1 MNTNLERF
9 YENEGFDVVG
19 KIKRNK
25 ETDDVLISIATDKAK
40 EKTISVGVSVRALQI
55 SKMDFRAGDKRIKL
69 VPIIHPELKRL
80 YLVEDRSGYTLSVTS
95 TATDRIWFSSKPLY
109 EKFVREYGFR
119 SVVDG
124 KLKFDEDLQ
133 AYYVEVN

>member
-1 MNTNLERF
+1 MSNLERF
-9 YENEGFDVVG
+9 YEAEGFDVVD
-19 KIKRNK
+19 KVRRIK
-25 ETDDVLISIATDKAK
+25 ETDDVLISVSTDKAK
-40 EKTISVGVSVRALQI
+40 EKTISIGVSVRALQI
-55 SKMDFRAGDKRIKL
+55 SKMDFRKGDKRIKL

-80 YLVEDRSGYTLSVTS
+80 YLVEDRTGYTLSVTNN
-95 TATDRIWFSSKPLY
+95 AVDRIWFSSKPLY

-119 SVVDG
+119 GAVDG